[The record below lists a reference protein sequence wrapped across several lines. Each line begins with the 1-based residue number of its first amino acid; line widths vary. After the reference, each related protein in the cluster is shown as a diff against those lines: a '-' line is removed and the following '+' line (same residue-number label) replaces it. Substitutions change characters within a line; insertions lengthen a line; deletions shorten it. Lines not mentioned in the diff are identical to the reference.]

1 MTQDAGADRQSIAD
15 QLARYGWTFDSRDA
29 DAWAA
34 LFTDDGVFES
44 RLDGRDA
51 PLFRLQGTEELR
63 EFVGTAPHVIHH
75 ISGLVFDE
83 LHPDA
88 ARTRAVVLATW
99 NSPTDRSPAIF
110 SHGTYAHRWSRI
122 DGVWR
127 LAEVVY
133 FGRGYSRERVERPP
147 ATQ

>member
-1 MTQDAGADRQSIAD
+1 MTEAAADQQSIAD
-15 QLARYGWTFDSRDA
+15 QLAQYGWTFDSRDV

-51 PLFRLQGTEELR
+51 PLFRLQGTDELR
-63 EFVGTAPHVIHH
+63 EFATTAPRVLHH
-75 ISGLVFDE
+75 ISGLVFEE
-83 LHPDA
+83 LLADT

-99 NSPTDRSPAIF
+99 NSPTDRAPQIF
-110 SHGTYAHRWSRI
+110 SHGTYAHRWSKI
-122 DGVWR
+122 DGAWR

-133 FGRGYSRERVERPP
+133 FGRGYSRERE
-147 ATQ
+147 